1 MYIVDRRRH
10 QRGHRQ
16 YWRSHGVTISL
27 LLQAYD
33 TTLGLL
39 HAWLVR
45 TGIKAGMIG
54 LPSREHFLQSIGET
68 EDTAKEHGEG
78 FIEAADTLCMA
89 ISSLYVD
96 VKMPVSDFK
105 IGWG

>member
-1 MYIVDRRRH
+1 M
-10 QRGHRQ
+10 
-16 YWRSHGVTISL
+16 SHW
-27 LLQAYD
+27 QAYD
-33 TTLGLL
+33 ATLGLL

-89 ISSLYVD
+89 ISSLYAG